1 MQTERGW
8 LIGPGDKVLSC
19 DNAGHVTFQRSEL
32 TDADLLELAPIAGD
46 HRGTFRPVAHPEFL
60 IGADATRFAPS
71 GNACLQYYGTTG
83 PRGWYESWDVGV
95 WASGIVTA
103 MVPYIEQGADHG
115 RHWGAASLT
124 WVRKV

>member
-8 LIGPGDKVLSC
+8 LIGPGDKVLHM
-19 DNAGHVTFQRSEL
+19 DGAGHVTFNASDL

-46 HRGTFRPVAHPEFL
+46 RRGTFRPVDRPEFL
-60 IGADATRFAPS
+60 LGADATRFAPS
-71 GNACLQYYGTTG
+71 GNSCLQYYGTTG
-83 PRGWYESWDVGV
+83 PRGFYESWDVGV

-115 RHWGAASLT
+115 HAWGAASLT
-124 WVRKV
+124 WVRKP